1 MSDLDAV
8 VNGLNLKALVMF
20 CSGRLVIRNFKGV
33 SSVIWRESVD
43 KIIDVMR
50 SSLHSSRASNITRQ
64 EGNSFPTARSDLTIS
79 SSS

>member
-1 MSDLDAV
+1 MSGLDAV

-20 CSGRLVIRNFKGV
+20 CSGRLVIRNFRGE
-33 SSVIWRESVD
+33 SSVTWRESED
-43 KIIDVMR
+43 KIIDVMW

-64 EGNSFPTARSDLTIS
+64 EGNVCPTTRSGLTIS